1 MTTLAPPRMQ
11 RLWLELTGRCNL
23 TCTHC
28 YASAGPTG
36 DHGTMKT
43 VDWFAVI
50 DAAAELGVEQVTMIG
65 GEPTLHPA
73 LPDLVGRALDAGLT
87 VEIYSNLV
95 RVPDRL
101 WPTLMRPGVSIATSY
116 YAADPAEH
124 DRITGRTGS
133 YALTR
138 ATIIE
143 VLRREIPLR
152 VNIVGTGDSTAVDQ
166 AHSALLALGVRT
178 ITRDEVRPVGRAGT
192 LDDPGEA
199 GTCGRCGHGRA
210 AISPE
215 GIVTPCVFSR
225 RAPAGNVRVQT
236 LAEILAGA
244 AFAGQVARLDAIRPG
259 RITDGCGPDSDTKP
273 CGPTDPEPDPN

>member
-1 MTTLAPPRMQ
+1 MTAAD
-11 RLWLELTGRCNL
+11 W
-23 TCTHC
+23 
-28 YASAGPTG
+28 AG
-36 DHGTMKT
+36 
-43 VDWFAVI
+43 VI
-50 DAAAELGVEQVTMIG
+50 DGAAELGVREVSMIG

-73 LPDLVGRALDAGLT
+73 LPELVGRALDAGMT
-87 VEIYSNLV
+87 VEIFTNLI
-95 RVPDRL
+95 RIPNLL
-101 WPTLMRPGVSIATSY
+101 WPTLTRPGVSIATSY

-124 DRITGRTGS
+124 DRITGRRGS

-138 ATIIE
+138 ANIVE

-166 AHSALLALGVRT
+166 AQSALLALGVRT

-236 LAEILAGA
+236 LGDILSGA
-244 AFAGQVARLDAIRPG
+244 AFAGQVARLDAVRPG
-259 RITDGCGPDSDTKP
+259 RITAGCGPDSDTKP